1 MKLGFLINK
10 LKPNKV
16 LELDPL
22 NNKTLFRQKLISST
36 ITIVFLIAV
45 MGIAALFSI
54 WKMDREYNQISLKVG
69 LLKNISEQL
78 SLAQLNLKSADQEWE
93 NIILRAR
100 DKETKVKYKGLFER
114 KVSAFQ
120 ENIANIENDK
130 NVILA
135 LKDITN
141 LKKDSLVII
150 NQYRDLMS
158 EYTSLSITEGILLD
172 KKTMGLTKNIENKL
186 FIINQEINEAYLA
199 LQLKVKNDFEIR
211 YHQLRQFLILVIL
224 FALFLSFIN
233 LFKALRVSSE

>member
-1 MKLGFLINK
+1 M
-10 LKPNKV
+10 
-16 LELDPL
+16 LELDQL

-45 MGIAALFSI
+45 MGVAALFAI
-54 WKMDREYNQISLKVG
+54 WNMEREYNQNLLKVNG
-69 LLKNISEQL
+69 LKNISEEL
-78 SLAQLNLKSADQEWE
+78 SLAQLNLKSADQEWK
-93 NIILRAR
+93 NLIIRAR
-100 DKETKVKYKGLFER
+100 DKETKIKYKSLFE
-114 KVSAFQ
+114 KKISAFQ
-120 ENIANIENDK
+120 ENIANIENGNKTD
-130 NVILA
+130 ILA

-141 LKKDSLVII
+141 LKKDSLIII
-150 NQYRDLMS
+150 NQYRDLMGA
-158 EYTSLSITEGILLD
+158 YATLSLTEGILLD

-186 FIINQEINEAYLA
+186 FIINQEINEAYFA

>member
-1 MKLGFLINK
+1 M
-10 LKPNKV
+10 
-16 LELDPL
+16 LELDQL

-54 WKMDREYNQISLKVG
+54 WKMEREYNQSSLKVG

-78 SLAQLNLKSADQEWE
+78 SLAQLNLKSADQEWK
-93 NIILRAR
+93 NLIIRAR
-100 DKETKVKYKGLFER
+100 DKETKIKYKSLFER
-114 KVSAFQ
+114 KVAAFQ
-120 ENIANIENDK
+120 ENIENIENDK
-130 NVILA
+130 TSILA

-141 LKKDSLVII
+141 LKKDSLIII
-150 NQYRDLMS
+150 NQYRDLMRK
-158 EYTSLSITEGILLD
+158 YDSLSLTEGILLD

-186 FIINQEINEAYLA
+186 FITNQEINETYFA

-233 LFKALRVSSE
+233 LLKALRVSSE

>member
-1 MKLGFLINK
+1 M
-10 LKPNKV
+10 
-16 LELDPL
+16 LELDQL

-45 MGIAALFSI
+45 MGVAALFAI
-54 WKMDREYNQISLKVG
+54 WNMEREYNQNLLKVNG
-69 LLKNISEQL
+69 LKNISEEL
-78 SLAQLNLKSADQEWE
+78 SLAQLNLKSADQEWK
-93 NIILRAR
+93 NLIIRAR
-100 DKETKVKYKGLFER
+100 DKETKIKYKSLFE
-114 KVSAFQ
+114 KKISAFQ
-120 ENIANIENDK
+120 ENIENIENGNKTD
-130 NVILA
+130 ILA

-141 LKKDSLVII
+141 LKKDSLIII
-150 NQYRDLMS
+150 NQYRDLMGA
-158 EYTSLSITEGILLD
+158 YATLSLTEGILLD

-186 FIINQEINEAYLA
+186 FIINQEINEAYFA

>member
-1 MKLGFLINK
+1 M
-10 LKPNKV
+10 
-16 LELDPL
+16 E
-22 NNKTLFRQKLISST
+22 
-36 ITIVFLIAV
+36 
-45 MGIAALFSI
+45 
-54 WKMDREYNQISLKVG
+54 REYNQNLLKVG

-78 SLAQLNLKSADQEWE
+78 SLAQLNLKSADQEWK
-93 NIILRAR
+93 NLIIRAR
-100 DKETKVKYKGLFER
+100 DKETKIKYKSFFER

-120 ENIANIENDK
+120 ENIENIESDNK
-130 NVILA
+130 IPIVA

-158 EYTSLSITEGILLD
+158 EYASLSLTEGILLD

-186 FIINQEINEAYLA
+186 FIINQEINEAYFA